1 MDVDAIDCGLHARFW
16 SFNGNAADIGRQL
29 VFVSDG
35 AGEAETGDQR
45 FTISAPALL
54 WLGDLRP
61 GRLRMDAGATGLRAR
76 ISDRTLVEAIG
87 AEDESSV
94 LRYLVD
100 RDFSLSLAGHPDSI
114 GAIERCLNAVVAER
128 RQPRE
133 ASGLFLSA
141 LLRLV
146 LVSILRVSAGQ
157 ESAFPGP
164 GESITLLRR
173 FRQLVEINFR
183 NHWPVGRYAEAL
195 GVTPDRL
202 HAICTSGIGKSPKAL
217 LSERLAHEAMLRLE
231 RSGLTIQ
238 QLGHSLG
245 FSDPAHFSNF
255 FRKMRGVSPGR
266 YRRSALD
273 ARAEGRKPSEARFA
287 DWP

>member
-1 MDVDAIDCGLHARFW
+1 VDVDAIDCGLHARFW
-16 SFNGNAADIGRQL
+16 SFNGSAGDVQRQL

-35 AGEAETGDQR
+35 AGEIETGQHR
-45 FTISAPALL
+45 FIISAPALL
-54 WLGDLRP
+54 WLGDLQP

-76 ISDRTLVEAIG
+76 MTDRTVVDAIG
-87 AEDESSV
+87 DDDAALA

-100 RDFSLSLAGHPDSI
+100 RDFSLSLAGHPEAM
-114 GAIERCLNAVVAER
+114 GAIERCLNAVAAER
-128 RQPRE
+128 RQPGQ
-133 ASGLFLSA
+133 ASAMLLSA

-146 LVSILRVSAGQ
+146 LVSILRISAGQ

-164 GESITLLRR
+164 GESMTLLRR

-183 NHWPVGRYAEAL
+183 NHWPVARYADAL

-202 HAICTSGIGKSPKAL
+202 HAVCSKGIGKSPKAL

-231 RSGLTIQ
+231 RSGMTIQ

-245 FSDPAHFSNF
+245 YSDPAHFSNF

-266 YRRSALD
+266 YRRSALE
-273 ARAEGRKPSEARFA
+273 ARAEGRKPPEARFA

>member
-1 MDVDAIDCGLHARFW
+1 MDVDAMDCGLHARFW
-16 SFNGNAADIGRQL
+16 SFNSDAGDVGRQL

-35 AGEAETGDQR
+35 AGEAEAGDQR
-45 FTISAPALL
+45 FSIAAPTVL

-61 GRLRMDAGATGLRAR
+61 GRLRMEAGATGLRAR
-76 ISDRTLVEAIG
+76 MSDRTVVEAIG
-87 AEDESSV
+87 DDDDSLA

-100 RDFSLSLAGHPDSI
+100 RDFSLSLAGHPEST
-114 GAIERCLNAVVAER
+114 GAIERCLNAAVAER

-157 ESAFPGP
+157 LSGFPGP
-164 GESITLLRR
+164 GENITLLRR

-183 NHWPVGRYAEAL
+183 NHWPVGRYADAL

-202 HAICTSGIGKSPKAL
+202 HAVCTAGVGKSPKAL

-255 FRKMRGVSPGR
+255 FRKMRGISPGR

-273 ARAEGRKPSEARFA
+273 AGAEGRKASEARFA

>member
-16 SFNGNAADIGRQL
+16 SFNSSAGDVGRQL

-45 FTISAPALL
+45 FSIAAPALL
-54 WLGDLRP
+54 WLGDLHP

-76 ISDRTLVEAIG
+76 MSDRTVVEAIG
-87 AEDESSV
+87 DDDDSLA

-100 RDFSLSLAGHPDSI
+100 RDFSLSLAGHPESA
-114 GAIERCLNAVVAER
+114 GAIERCLNAAVAER

-157 ESAFPGP
+157 LSGFSGP
-164 GESITLLRR
+164 GENITLLRR

-183 NHWPVGRYAEAL
+183 NHWPVGRYADAL

-202 HAICTSGIGKSPKAL
+202 QAVCTTGVGKSPKAL

-255 FRKMRGVSPGR
+255 FRKMRGISPGR

-273 ARAEGRKPSEARFA
+273 AGAEGRKPSEARFA

>member
-1 MDVDAIDCGLHARFW
+1 MDVDAMDCGLHARFW
-16 SFNGNAADIGRQL
+16 SFNSDAGDVGRQL

-35 AGEAETGDQR
+35 AGEAEAGDQR
-45 FTISAPALL
+45 FSIAAPTVL

-61 GRLRMDAGATGLRAR
+61 GRLRMEAGATGLRAR
-76 ISDRTLVEAIG
+76 MSDRTVVEAIG
-87 AEDESSV
+87 ADDDSLA

-100 RDFSLSLAGHPDSI
+100 RDFSLSLAGHPEST
-114 GAIERCLNAVVAER
+114 GAIERCLNAAVAER

-157 ESAFPGP
+157 LSGFPGP
-164 GESITLLRR
+164 GENITLLRR

-183 NHWPVGRYAEAL
+183 NHWPVGRYADAL

-202 HAICTSGIGKSPKAL
+202 HAVCTAGVGKSPKAL

-255 FRKMRGVSPGR
+255 FRKMRGISPGR

-273 ARAEGRKPSEARFA
+273 AGAEGRKVSEARFA

>member
-1 MDVDAIDCGLHARFW
+1 MDVDAMDCGLHARFW
-16 SFNGNAADIGRQL
+16 SFNSDAGDVGRQL

-35 AGEAETGDQR
+35 AGEAEAGDQR
-45 FTISAPALL
+45 FSIAAPTVL

-61 GRLRMDAGATGLRAR
+61 GRLRMEAGATGLRAR
-76 ISDRTLVEAIG
+76 MSDRTVVEAIG
-87 AEDESSV
+87 ADDDSLA

-100 RDFSLSLAGHPDSI
+100 RDFSLSLAGHPEST
-114 GAIERCLNAVVAER
+114 GAIERCLNAAVAER

-157 ESAFPGP
+157 LSGFPGP
-164 GESITLLRR
+164 GENITLLRR

-183 NHWPVGRYAEAL
+183 NHWPVGRYADAL

-202 HAICTSGIGKSPKAL
+202 HAVCTAGVGKSPKAL

-255 FRKMRGVSPGR
+255 FRKMRGISPGR

-273 ARAEGRKPSEARFA
+273 AGAEGRKASEARFA

>member
-16 SFNGNAADIGRQL
+16 SFNSDAGDAGRQL

-35 AGEAETGDQR
+35 SGEAETGEQR
-45 FTISAPALL
+45 FMIAAPALL

-76 ISDRTLVEAIG
+76 MSDRTVVDAIG
-87 AEDESSV
+87 DDDESSA

-100 RDFSLSLAGHPDSI
+100 RDFSLSLADHPESA
-114 GAIERCLNAVVAER
+114 GAIERCLNAVAVER

-157 ESAFPGP
+157 QSGFPGQ
-164 GESITLLRR
+164 GESMTLLRR

-183 NHWPVGRYAEAL
+183 NHWPVARYADAL

-202 HAICTSGIGKSPKAL
+202 HAICTTGVGKSPKAL

-255 FRKMRGVSPGR
+255 FRKMRGMSPGR

-273 ARAEGRKPSEARFA
+273 ARAEGRKPAEARFA

>member
-1 MDVDAIDCGLHARFW
+1 LRARMSDRTVVDAI
-16 SFNGNAADIGRQL
+16 
-29 VFVSDG
+29 
-35 AGEAETGDQR
+35 GD
-45 FTISAPALL
+45 
-54 WLGDLRP
+54 D
-61 GRLRMDAGATGLRAR
+61 
-76 ISDRTLVEAIG
+76 
-87 AEDESSV
+87 DESSA

-100 RDFSLSLAGHPDSI
+100 RDFSLSLADHPESA
-114 GAIERCLNAVVAER
+114 GAIERCLNAVAVER

-157 ESAFPGP
+157 QSGFPGQ
-164 GESITLLRR
+164 GESMTLLRR

-183 NHWPVGRYAEAL
+183 NHWPVARYADAL

-202 HAICTSGIGKSPKAL
+202 HAICTTGVGKSPKAL

-255 FRKMRGVSPGR
+255 FRKMRGMSPGR

-273 ARAEGRKPSEARFA
+273 ARAEGRKPAEARFA

>member
-1 MDVDAIDCGLHARFW
+1 MDVDAMDCGLHARFW
-16 SFNGNAADIGRQL
+16 SFNSDAGDVGRQL

-45 FTISAPALL
+45 FSIAAPALL

-76 ISDRTLVEAIG
+76 MSDRTVVEAIG
-87 AEDESSV
+87 ADNDSLA

-100 RDFSLSLAGHPDSI
+100 RDFSLSLAGHPEST
-114 GAIERCLNAVVAER
+114 GAIERCLNAAVAER

-157 ESAFPGP
+157 LSGFPGP
-164 GESITLLRR
+164 GENITLLRR

-183 NHWPVGRYAEAL
+183 NHWPVGRYADAL

-202 HAICTSGIGKSPKAL
+202 HAVCTAGVGKSPKAL

-255 FRKMRGVSPGR
+255 FRKMRGISPGR

-273 ARAEGRKPSEARFA
+273 AGAEGRKASEARFA